1 LDEARFYYGGTLSGG
16 AANVSNS
23 ESQEEPSGF
32 SAFRQRVFA
41 DPTLQDRLRSLSQPE
56 AFVALVV
63 QLGNENGFHFV
74 AEDVTAVMKRGQTAW
89 LTGWS
94 PIL

>member
-1 LDEARFYYGGTLSGG
+1 LGEAHFYYGRTFSLG

-23 ESQEEPSGF
+23 ESEEELSGF

-41 DPTLQDRLRSLSQPE
+41 DPTLQNRLRSVSQPE

-74 AEDVTAVMKRGQTAW
+74 TEDVTAAMKRGQTAW

>member
-1 LDEARFYYGGTLSGG
+1 
-16 AANVSNS
+16 VSNS

-41 DPTLQDRLRSLSQPE
+41 DPALQDRLRSVSQSD

-63 QLGNENGFHFV
+63 QLGIENGFEF
-74 AEDVTAVMKRGQTAW
+74 AGEDVAAAMKRGQTAW